1 VHGNAQ
7 LWLIKALYFC
17 LSLSLAA
24 QTVQQL
30 ESTARERLAAK
41 DANGA
46 LAAYQ
51 KLAALVPKS
60 AEYEDQIGFL
70 LAATNRSSEAIPH
83 FQRATELDPKM
94 AQAWYHLGV
103 ALALTKQ
110 TAPAVN
116 ALQQAVSLAPGH
128 ADYRDRLALAWATL
142 GDAHQQQ
149 HRYKEARDAYRQS
162 LKLNPNNDLAR
173 NSFGNALVRSG
184 DPAAGLKEFRR
195 ILAHDPKNL
204 QVQVN
209 VGFAYIA
216 AGDFKA
222 AIQHLSNYPN
232 DAGAHYDLG
241 IAYKQT
247 DDLPRATAEF
257 ERAVALDPSLAEAHY
272 SLALTY
278 IDAGDPDKAISQ
290 LRAAV
295 AQRPDYNEAWYM
307 LGNTLKDQGDV
318 KGAIAALR
326 KSVAI
331 DGLNAAAWNNLGL
344 LLRKDGDR
352 AGSAEAF
359 AKAAQIRQAED
370 LEKQKKLKQGPG
382 N

>member
-1 VHGNAQ
+1 VHGNDQ
-7 LWLIKALYFC
+7 LWLIKALNFC

-24 QTVQQL
+24 QTVPQL

-51 KLAALVPKS
+51 KLSLLAPKS
-60 AEYEDQIGFL
+60 AAYQDQIGFL

-94 AQAWYHLGV
+94 AQAWFHLGA
-103 ALALTKQ
+103 ALAITKQ
-110 TAPAVN
+110 TAAAVN
-116 ALQQAVSLAPGH
+116 ALQQAVALAPNH

-149 HRYKEARDAYRQS
+149 YRYKEARDAYRQA
-162 LKLNPNNDLAR
+162 LKLNPDNDLAR
-173 NSFGNALVRSG
+173 NSYGNALVRSG
-184 DPAAGLKEFRR
+184 DPAAGLKEFRS

-216 AGDFKA
+216 AGDFKT
-222 AIQHLSNYPN
+222 AIQHLSKYPN

-247 DDLPRATAEF
+247 DDLPRATKEF

-278 IDAGDPDKAISQ
+278 IDAGDPDQAIVQ

-295 AQRPDYNEAWYM
+295 TQRPDYNDAWFM

-326 KSVAI
+326 KSVAL
-331 DGLNAAAWNNLGL
+331 DDFNAAAWNNLGL
-344 LLRKDGDR
+344 LLRKDGDLG
-352 AGSAEAF
+352 GSAQAF
-359 AKAAQIRQAED
+359 AKAADIRKAED
-370 LEKQKKLKQGPG
+370 LEKQKKLKQ
-382 N
+382 